1 MKKLLSVFI
10 LLASLISA
18 NAYSQAYPL
27 PKVTLQISGG
37 YGTPLGDFKTDIPAT
52 TRADDEYFAYYT
64 KQLVNFGA
72 TGKLSL
78 GARGNARITF
88 GITDNI
94 FTNNTNAVFTADADG
109 TLVTTNFK
117 PKVNVLSVAL
127 GGEYAFS
134 PTQKVNPYIGA
145 QLAANFFSG
154 DFTFGQTVFVKDA
167 LRTAP
172 MDMKSETRIGLIF
185 DGGMDFRLSPQVGA
199 NIGLKYHLINLIGAG
214 ADNEA
219 EVGPNEID
227 LGDKAHV
234 DGEGNSIPARSVS
247 SISGYAGVTFFFGL
261 LHK

>member
-1 MKKLLSVFI
+1 MKKITALFI
-10 LLASLISA
+10 LTIVLLAS
-18 NAYSQAYPL
+18 QAFAQYPL
-27 PKVTLQISGG
+27 PKVTLQITGG
-37 YGTPLGDFKTDIPAT
+37 YGAPMGDFKTAVPTT

-78 GARGNARITF
+78 GARGNARVTF

-94 FTNNTNAVFTADADG
+94 FTNNTDAIFEADG
-109 TLVTTNFK
+109 NGLFVTTNFK
-117 PKVNVLSVAL
+117 PKVNILSIAL

-134 PTQKVNPYIGA
+134 PTQKVNPYLGA

-154 DFTFGQTVFVKDA
+154 NFTFGRTVFVKDA
-167 LRTAP
+167 LRTGP

-185 DGGMDFRLSPQVGA
+185 DGGLDFRLSPQVGA
-199 NIGLKYHLINLIGAG
+199 NIGIKYHLINLIGAG

-234 DGEGNSIPARSVS
+234 DGEGNSLPARSVS
-247 SISGYAGVTFFFGL
+247 SINGYAGVTFYFGL